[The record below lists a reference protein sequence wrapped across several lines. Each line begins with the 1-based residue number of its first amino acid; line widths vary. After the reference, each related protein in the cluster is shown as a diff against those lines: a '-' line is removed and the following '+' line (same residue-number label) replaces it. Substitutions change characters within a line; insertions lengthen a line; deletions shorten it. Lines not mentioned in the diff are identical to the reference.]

1 MSGSTVGCVQGSVAM
16 YCGESGLW
24 SFGFPSLGNNINE
37 GRKLAFSQQ
46 EIWLSILCRS
56 HASSVEK
63 QINYQHHKR
72 ATRPVVTTLVTQ
84 ECLSCHVALHNLDL
98 TLQTTG
104 QQTFQNSNQR
114 EEVPGQE
121 QR

>member
-24 SFGFPSLGNNINE
+24 SFGFPSLENNINE
-37 GRKLAFSQQ
+37 GIKLAFSQQ
-46 EIWLSILCRS
+46 EIWLSILSHS

-63 QINYQHHKR
+63 QINYQQHKR
-72 ATRPVVTTLVTQ
+72 ATRPVVATLVTQ

-98 TLQTTG
+98 TLQITG
-104 QQTFQNSNQR
+104 Q
-114 EEVPGQE
+114 
-121 QR
+121 